1 MKQLSKT
8 QTIIYHLYPGVLIT
22 GGFTFLAPLSIR
34 YGYPPQFGM
43 LFAVLLIA
51 LPVLLLHL
59 HSVKNNEG
67 EKTTWSV
74 NGFKNKI
81 STIRLILY
89 SLGLVAGA
97 FIVWGITQPVDLFI
111 SHKIFNWLPGWY
123 TLQNFA
129 GYSTEKVKI
138 TLLLNLLLNGILAP
152 VAEELYF
159 RGYLLPRMEAW
170 GKKAFVVNVILFS
183 LYHFWQ
189 PYVYLTL
196 ILALLPMVYLVN
208 KTRDLRL
215 GILTHSLLNIAG
227 ALLSLAMLYK

>member
-22 GGFTFLAPLSIR
+22 AGFIFLAPLSIR
-34 YGYPPQFGM
+34 LGYPPQFGM
-43 LFAVLLIA
+43 LLAVLLIA

-59 HSVKNNEG
+59 WSVKNKEG
-67 EKTTWSV
+67 QPSIWSV

-81 STIRLILY
+81 GTGRLILY

-97 FIVWGITQPVDLFI
+97 FIIWGITQPVDLYI
-111 SHKIFNWLPGWY
+111 SHKIFSWLPGWY
-123 TLQNFA
+123 TVQNFA
-129 GYSTEKVKI
+129 GYSPEKVKT

-152 VAEELYF
+152 AAEELYF
-159 RGYLLPRMEAW
+159 RGYLLPRMQTW
-170 GKKAFVVNVILFS
+170 GKKVFVINVILFS

-215 GILTHSLLNIAG
+215 GILTHSMLNIIG